1 MCSAL
6 RSDGSS
12 VHLEWPSAGRES
24 GDLRDGLE
32 CRNFRA
38 WEIVAAGG
46 VFTLSIVVL
55 IAGAFIGEVWIKTL
69 FVLAVTVASGGVA
82 WRWLLV
88 RSERAWIIGY
98 LPAGF
103 GPALERFA
111 N

>member
-1 MCSAL
+1 MAYSRFRSSHSYQAHSSAK
-6 RSDGSS
+6 
-12 VHLEWPSAGRES
+12 
-24 GDLRDGLE
+24 
-32 CRNFRA
+32 
-38 WEIVAAGG
+38 I
-46 VFTLSIVVL
+46 
-55 IAGAFIGEVWIKTL
+55 WIKTL
-69 FVLAVTVASGGVA
+69 FILAVTVASGGVA